1 MLKYKFRAQLLLWSP
16 LSLVRLSSSFP
27 VSKEPFS
34 IYDGLSDHMGA
45 SRLCHENAHSFPSLQ
60 SCVLW
65 HSLPLFLSMK
75 WTYWRLIPHLKL
87 GPSLQNFWYFQVSPL
102 SLAVHLL
109 TVCCLVILRWW
120 NLVKSF
126 QECSTPKVS
135 DSKTHASPV
144 PLFGQSQYGQI
155 TG

>member
-1 MLKYKFRAQLLLWSP
+1 MLTYKFRAQPLLRSP
-16 LSLVRLSSSFP
+16 LSRVRFSSSFP
-27 VSKEPFS
+27 VSKEPFPFT
-34 IYDGLSDHMGA
+34 MGCLTTWGQIDYA
-45 SRLCHENAHSFPSLQ
+45 MKMRSFHSPQ

-65 HSLPLFLSMK
+65 HSLPLFSSMK

-87 GPSLQNFWYFQVSPL
+87 GPPLQNFWYFQVSPL
-102 SLAVHLL
+102 SLAVCLL

-144 PLFGQSQYGQI
+144 PFFGQSQYGQI